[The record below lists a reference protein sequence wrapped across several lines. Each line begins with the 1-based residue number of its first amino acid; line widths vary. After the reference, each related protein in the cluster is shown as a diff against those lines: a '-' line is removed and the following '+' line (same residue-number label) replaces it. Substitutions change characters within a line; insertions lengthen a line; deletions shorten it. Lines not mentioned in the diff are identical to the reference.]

1 VAFTLV
7 LVREI
12 VDRGMH
18 VTENEGPNPGVEAI
32 AQTPGDDQVLPGAV
46 APVGTTLIKP
56 HHFPSFDGLRAIA
69 AVSVLLLHTA
79 FVSGFTMRSSFGI
92 YTSRLEIGV
101 SVFFLISGFLLY
113 RPFAMSHLAA
123 KRAPNTRRF
132 WERRLLRIVP
142 AYWLA
147 LTLLSYVFHLV
158 TMGPGVG
165 EVFIHYFFLQIYFP
179 KAVFFGIPQAWSIC
193 TEMSFYLFL
202 PLYAAVMGLRR
213 RVQERQM
220 VVEMVGIVAL
230 FATSFV
236 FRWWSTHLPV
246 IKVVNGQ
253 FQAVCYPN
261 CAIQAPVPALMP
273 DWLPARLDLFSFGML
288 LAVLSAWWTERAS
301 EPRWLSNRWMPWF
314 SWLGAGV
321 AFWGASHLGVSLSP
335 LYLTTPIQGIE
346 LQTLYGVFAFLLL
359 LPAVFGPLD
368 TSLIRRFLR
377 CWPLASLGV
386 ISYGI
391 YLWHLDLINQF
402 MLWSGYV
409 KGAVPY
415 WILVGAVMGMTIV
428 AASISYF
435 GLEKPILKVK
445 DHLGWWSRPA
455 GRESAGDAEVLT
467 Q

>member
-1 VAFTLV
+1 VSDDEGLSSDVGQAAETETAPTTAESSGEPSEGV
-7 LVREI
+7 LTV
-12 VDRGMH
+12 
-18 VTENEGPNPGVEAI
+18 
-32 AQTPGDDQVLPGAV
+32 
-46 APVGTTLIKP
+46 KP
-56 HHFPSFDGLRAIA
+56 HHFPAFDGLRAIA
-69 AVSVLLLHTA
+69 AISVLLLHTA

-113 RPFAMSHLAA
+113 RPFAVSHLAA
-123 KRAPNTRRF
+123 RPAPDTRRF

-147 LTLLSYVFHLV
+147 LTLLTYVFHLV

-202 PLYAAVMGLRR
+202 PLYAAVVGLRR
-213 RVQERQM
+213 RVQQRQLL
-220 VVEMVGIVAL
+220 VELVGIVAL
-230 FATSFV
+230 FATSV
-236 FRWWSTHLPV
+236 AFRWWSTHLPV
-246 IKVVNGQ
+246 IKVVNGH

-261 CAIQAPVPALMP
+261 CATQAPVPALMP
-273 DWLPARLDLFSFGML
+273 DWLPARLDLFAFGML

-301 EPRWLSNRWMPWF
+301 EPGWLSNRWMPWI
-314 SWLGAGV
+314 SWVGAGV
-321 AFWGASHLGVSLSP
+321 AFWGSSHLGIP
-335 LYLTTPIQGIE
+335 LTPLFLTTPIKGIE

-359 LPAVFGPLD
+359 LPAVFGPQD
-368 TSLIRRFLR
+368 ASLIRRFLR
-377 CWPLASLGV
+377 CWPVASLGV

-402 MLWSGYV
+402 VSWSGYV
-409 KGAVPY
+409 KGAIPY
-415 WILVGAVMGMTIV
+415 WILIGAVMAMTIV

-435 GLEKPILKVK
+435 GLERPILRVK
-445 DHLGWWSRPA
+445 NHLGWWSRPSGPDA
-455 GRESAGDAEVLT
+455 AASAEVLSK
-467 Q
+467 